1 MNIFMVIGEELV
13 TPSLQDTILAG
24 ITRRSVITLARER
37 HGLKVV
43 ERPIT
48 MNEVARAVEVGT
60 LKEVFITST
69 ALQMRPVSRI
79 VDRERKIDF
88 PEETP
93 WMDRLH
99 RDLIEIQR
107 GDADDV
113 WGWITKVPVARAP

>member
-24 ITRRSVITLARER
+24 ITRRSLITLARER

-48 MNEVARAVEVGT
+48 MTEVAKAVEVGT
-60 LKEVFITST
+60 LKEAFTAST
-69 ALQMRPVSRI
+69 ALQIRPISRI
-79 VDRERKIDF
+79 VDGDRNIDF

-93 WMDRLH
+93 LTNRLH
-99 RDLIEIQR
+99 QDLNAIQR
-107 GDADDV
+107 GEADDP
-113 WGWITKVPVARAP
+113 WGWISQVPVTGSP